1 MKDPQEVADIF
12 ELFVWAADQS
22 FTQSALQEELE
33 SGWADA
39 TDNQGPE
46 DLAREVFEIL
56 QSRAQ
61 ILGGAYPFVCD
72 GNRLAPE
79 DNRKINSSY
88 LFCLGLRYFGSDVD
102 LNLRTREFEA
112 VVKTAAESYFGG
124 KAVRIGAPWAT
135 QEITDYKTL
144 LGLVSDLLPELGPP
158 TREQAPGG
166 GDAGW
171 DIVLVKNFADGR
183 FSRII
188 ALGNC
193 ATGIRNWKNK
203 GAETAPRLFW
213 SFFTKNPLGENP
225 CLTFLA
231 IPFVMTDEDKY
242 AKAYHDCITF
252 DRLRVCEH
260 APDASMPVMN
270 WLEEHRDAALEM
282 SLL

>member
-112 VVKTAAESYFGG
+112 VVKTAAENYFGG

-144 LGLVSDLLPELGPP
+144 LGL
-158 TREQAPGG
+158 
-166 GDAGW
+166 
-171 DIVLVKNFADGR
+171 LVKNFADGR

-193 ATGIRNWKNK
+193 ATGIKNWKNK